1 MSINGDSAPFLQS
14 DLLHNKGFQSMK
26 RVVIVGVGFGGLRA
40 ARVLA
45 GKGVE
50 VLLIDRQNYHL
61 FQPLLYQVATA
72 SLEQESIAYPIR
84 AMIRRWEG
92 VNFRL
97 AEVCGADFEKRQLF
111 IAGGLIAY
119 DYLILAAGSVTNF
132 FGLET
137 IEHHAYDL
145 KKLDHAVD
153 LRNQILGSFE
163 KAARETDPARRR
175 ALLTFVIVG
184 GGPTG
189 IEFAGA
195 LQELI
200 RYALVK
206 DYPEL
211 RVAETRI
218 ILVEAT
224 DRLLAA
230 LPGEL
235 QVYALEKLKRMG
247 VEVLLSTRVSGAEP
261 ERVMLTDG
269 TAIPAHTIF
278 WSAGV
283 CAAPLAAALAPDKE
297 ANGRIPVEPDLT
309 LAGHPEVF
317 VIGDMAYLEK
327 DGETLPM
334 VAPVAMQQGEYAGK
348 AVLMKILGRP
358 VAPFRY
364 RDKGTMA
371 TIGRSA
377 AVATVFGR
385 NFSGF
390 VAWVVW
396 LGLHLMYL
404 VGFRNR
410 LLVLLNWA
418 FYYFLHESQ
427 VRLITREGEGG
438 SCR

>member
-1 MSINGDSAPFLQS
+1 
-14 DLLHNKGFQSMK
+14 MK
-26 RVVIVGVGFGGLRA
+26 RVVIVGVGFGGLSA
-40 ARVLA
+40 ARSLA

-50 VLLIDRQNYHL
+50 VLLVDRQNYHL

-84 AMIRRWEG
+84 AIVRRWEG
-92 VNFRL
+92 VTFRL
-97 AEVCGADFEKRQLF
+97 AEVCGADFEKRKLF
-111 IAGGLIAY
+111 VAGDVIDY
-119 DYLILAAGSVTNF
+119 DYLVLAAGSVTNF
-132 FGLET
+132 FGLDSVER
-137 IEHHAYDL
+137 HAYDL
-145 KKLDHAVD
+145 KMLEHAVD
-153 LRNQILGSFE
+153 LRNRILGSFE
-163 KAARETDPARRR
+163 TAVRESDPARRR

-200 RYALVK
+200 RHVLAK

-211 RVAETRI
+211 RVTETKI

-224 DRLLAA
+224 GSLLAA
-230 LPGEL
+230 FPAEL
-235 QVYALEKLKRMG
+235 QIYALEKLRRMG
-247 VEVLLSTRVSGAEP
+247 VEVLLSTPVSGAEP
-261 ERVMLTDG
+261 DRVRLADG
-269 TAIPAHTIF
+269 TAIPAHTLF

-283 CAAPLAAALAPDKE
+283 RAAPLAAALATAKG
-297 ANGRIPVEPDLT
+297 AGGRIPVAPDLS

-317 VIGDMAYLEK
+317 VIGDMALLEQ
-327 DGETLPM
+327 DGDPLPM
-334 VAPVAMQQGEYAGK
+334 VAPVAMQQGEYAGRSI
-348 AVLMKILGRP
+348 LLNILGRP
-358 VAPFRY
+358 VLPFRY

-390 VAWVVW
+390 LAWTVW

-427 VRLITREGEGG
+427 VRLITRKI
-438 SCR
+438 